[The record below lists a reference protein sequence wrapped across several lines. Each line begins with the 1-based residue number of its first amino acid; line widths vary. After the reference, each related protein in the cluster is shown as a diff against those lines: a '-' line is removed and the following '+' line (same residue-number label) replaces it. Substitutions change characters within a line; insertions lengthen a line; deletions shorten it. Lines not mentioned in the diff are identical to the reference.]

1 MCLIIEEEGL
11 NVDWSGFDI
20 PFSIDD
26 IVNGTTR
33 LFMSFAP
40 VIWLFLGVS
49 LALFALQGLF
59 FIFVKHESFFPW
71 DR

>member
-1 MCLIIEEEGL
+1 M
-11 NVDWSGFDI
+11 DWSGLNI
-20 PFSIDD
+20 PFSITD
-26 IVNGTTR
+26 IINGSTK

-40 VIWLFLGVS
+40 LIWLFLGIC

-71 DR
+71 ER